1 MIKAVDKAWKSG
13 GFTFKNNS
21 QSTTCR
27 YSIVIPVLHEGD
39 NINKIIDFLQTIH
52 DIESAEI
59 IVVDGSPE
67 KDTIELI
74 RSEEVITMGSE
85 KGRAVQMN
93 AGSRIAR
100 GEILLFLHADVI
112 IPRDALS
119 CIEEALAD
127 EDNVAGAFQLGIDSE
142 KFMLKLIERFA
153 NYRSNVTGIPY
164 GDQAI
169 FIRKKI
175 FINIGSF
182 REIPI
187 MEDLELME
195 RIRKS
200 GHSMKI
206 IPRKVI
212 SSPRRWEK
220 EGPLYG
226 TFRNWIIRLL
236 YHMGVEPESLIK
248 YYKDN

>member
-1 MIKAVDKAWKSG
+1 MIKHGNSG
-13 GFTFKNNS
+13 SFTFKNS
-21 QSTTCR
+21 SHSTICR

-39 NINKIIDFLQTIH
+39 NINKIIDYLQTI
-52 DIESAEI
+52 DEIELSEI

-67 KDTIELI
+67 RDTIQKI
-74 RSEEVITMGSE
+74 RSDTVMSMGSE

-93 AGSRIAR
+93 AGSRVAR

-112 IPRDALS
+112 IPRNALS
-119 CIEEALAD
+119 CIGDVIAEEKYAG
-127 EDNVAGAFQLGIDSE
+127 GAFELGIDSE

-153 NYRSNVTGIPY
+153 NFRTSITGIPY

-175 FINIGSF
+175 FHEIGDF

-187 MEDLELME
+187 MEDIEMME
-195 RIRKS
+195 RIHKS
-200 GHSMKI
+200 GHSIKI

-212 SSPRRWEK
+212 SSPRRWGK
-220 EGPLYG
+220 EGAVYG
-226 TFRNWIIRLL
+226 TLRNWYLRLL

-248 YYKDN
+248 NYKDN